1 MEFGGDYT
9 LQKGKGIL
17 ILISSI
23 IVGILIMLS
32 PIIITGSTY
41 NVTSVQGDLLVAD
54 FSIRVIVIVIGLI
67 VIYDGIKN
75 FCKKNL

>member
-54 FSIRVIVIVIGLI
+54 FSIRVIVIIIGLI